1 LNNRRRSCWR
11 GGNRKRMMSIV
22 AGVDFGTLS
31 VRVSLVDS
39 ERGLIAS
46 AISEYPLHRKREDP
60 EYATQSHS
68 DHMTALAAATRQAL
82 KEGGISG
89 EQVEAIALDT
99 TGSSVIPVTA
109 DMTPLDDYY
118 LWCDHRAKQEAAEIT
133 EAANREK
140 LEAIQ
145 WCGGVYSSEW
155 GWAKLLHWLRH
166 NPEKRKNFA
175 SAFEHC
181 DMVAATLCGITSP
194 AKVKRSICAMGHKWM
209 WNAALGGLPPE
220 EFLVKVDPLLAGVRA
235 KLGGEYTTSDKIAG
249 TLAPQWA
256 EKLGLR
262 AGIPIP
268 VGAFDAHWDAIG
280 AGAREGDVVNVVGTS
295 TCIIAYVK
303 AAQLIPGVCG
313 VVQGSV
319 HPEYTGVEA
328 GLSATG
334 DIFSAIAKRAN
345 TTVAELSK
353 GLEAYRA
360 GQTGL
365 LRMTWD
371 NGDRTVLVNPN
382 LGGITLGWNLQHT
395 AQDEL
400 FAAIEGTAFHTRVIL
415 DRMSE
420 YGAPTLRVI
429 NGGGIPQSNAV
440 LNQVYANVLGRP
452 VLVPASKVTG
462 IGSAVFAFLAAGT
475 FKSISEAQDKICP
488 PHKVYE
494 PEKSAQKVYENLYQY
509 YRQLY
514 FAFGEPGKG
523 EFGAVLPALIREAR
537 AALRP
542 GA

>member
-1 LNNRRRSCWR
+1 
-11 GGNRKRMMSIV
+11 MSIV

-39 ERGLIAS
+39 DRGLIAS

-60 EYATQSHS
+60 EYATQSHD
-68 DHMTALAAATRQAL
+68 DHMRALAAATRQATR
-82 KEGGISG
+82 EAGISG
-89 EQVEAIALDT
+89 DQVEAIALDT
-99 TGSSVIPVTA
+99 TGSSVIPVDA
-109 DMTPLDDYY
+109 QLRPLDDYY
-118 LWCDHRAKQEAAEIT
+118 LWCDHRAKEEAALIT
-133 EAANREK
+133 EIAHQEK

-155 GWAKLLHWLRH
+155 GFAKLLHWLRH
-166 NPEKRKNFA
+166 NPAKRDRFA

-181 DMVAATLCGITSP
+181 DMVAATLCGITNP
-194 AKVKRSICAMGHKWM
+194 AQAKRSICAMGHKWM
-209 WNAALGGLPPE
+209 WNSALGGLPPE
-220 EFLVKVDPLLAGVRA
+220 AFLAKVDPLLAGVRA
-235 KLGGEYTTSDKIAG
+235 KLDGKYATSDQVAG
-249 TLAPQWA
+249 KLAPCWA

-280 AGAREGDVVNVVGTS
+280 AGAQEGDVVNVLGTS

-303 AAQLIPGVCG
+303 QAQLIPGVCG

-319 HPEYTGVEA
+319 HPQFTGVEA

-334 DIFSAIAKRAN
+334 DIFSAIARRAN
-345 TTVAELSK
+345 TTVEALGK
-353 GLEAYRA
+353 GLEHYRA

-382 LGGITLGWNLQHT
+382 LRGMTVGWNLQNT

-420 YGAPTLRVI
+420 FGAPTLRVI
-429 NGGGIPQSNAV
+429 NGGGIPQNNPV

-452 VLVPASKVTG
+452 VLVPSSKVTG
-462 IGSAVFAFLAAGT
+462 IGSAIFAFLAAGT
-475 FKSISEAQDKICP
+475 FRTIDEAQKRVCP
-488 PHKVYE
+488 AHITFTPDPAQQRVYNE
-494 PEKSAQKVYENLYQY
+494 IFPLYGD
-509 YRQLY
+509 LY
-514 FAFGEPGKG
+514 FAFGKPQAELGN
-523 EFGAVLPALIREAR
+523 VLPRLIKIANAQREAS
-537 AALRP
+537 
-542 GA
+542 